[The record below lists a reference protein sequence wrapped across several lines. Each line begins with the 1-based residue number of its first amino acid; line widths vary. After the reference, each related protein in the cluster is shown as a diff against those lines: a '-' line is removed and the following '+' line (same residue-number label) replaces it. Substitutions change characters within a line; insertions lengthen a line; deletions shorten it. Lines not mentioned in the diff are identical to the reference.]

1 MTRLHISTAGQIAR
15 NEFNKLNPDLGIE
28 FDNYSIILP
37 EGVKGSGGLGALG
50 GNHQM
55 YTSGADRSLELVM
68 HEFGKR

>member
-1 MTRLHISTAGQIAR
+1 MTGLHISTAGQIAR

-28 FDNYSIILP
+28 FENYSIILP
-37 EGVKGSGGLGALG
+37 LGVTGSGGLGQLR

-55 YTSGADRSLELVM
+55 YAGGADRSLELVM